1 LVLNQLIRRRLQT
14 SFLTHEDI
22 PAKTE
27 RVCLVFALLLLH
39 LILKKPIRNLFKNVA
54 LGGKL
59 SLYEFGCLML
69 NLVMEFRA
77 QMFRV
82 SE

>member
-1 LVLNQLIRRRLQT
+1 M
-14 SFLTHEDI
+14 HEDI
-22 PAKTE
+22 SAKTK
-27 RVCLVFALLLLH
+27 RVRLVLALLLLH
-39 LILKKPIRNLFKNVA
+39 LILKKPTRNLLENVA

-59 SLYEFGCLML
+59 SLDEFGCLML
-69 NLVMEFRA
+69 NLVMELRT